1 MCLKNAFCKIYV
13 TIYGRFCLNERGV
26 AGYVNRMKVKYT
38 TKWGV
43 QIAGMIFQT
52 LWSTHHKK
60 SSGRGHRNFFCAIIS
75 LYGRYP
81 EYVAV
86 IYISI
91 KQLIYDKISAEQ
103 IKDGFWFRFF
113 PGYRLWLSE
122 VK

>member
-1 MCLKNAFCKIYV
+1 MLSARC
-13 TIYGRFCLNERGV
+13 
-26 AGYVNRMKVKYT
+26 MSKYT
-38 TKWGV
+38 EKWGV

-75 LYGRYP
+75 LYSRYP

-91 KQLIYDKISAEQ
+91 KQLIYNKILLNRLKMDFGS
-103 IKDGFWFRFF
+103 GFSLDTVFGF
-113 PGYRLWLSE
+113 L
-122 VK
+122 K

>member
-1 MCLKNAFCKIYV
+1 MIYDKIMY
-13 TIYGRFCLNERGV
+13 LNP
-26 AGYVNRMKVKYT
+26 AHQSVKSCARYP
-38 TKWGV
+38 WS
-43 QIAGMIFQT
+43 IFQT
-52 LWSTHHKK
+52 CSGPLITKK
-60 SSGRGHRNFFCAIIS
+60 VPDKVTGTFFCAIIS

-91 KQLIYDKISAEQ
+91 KQLIYNKISAEQ

>member
-1 MCLKNAFCKIYV
+1 MLSARC
-13 TIYGRFCLNERGV
+13 
-26 AGYVNRMKVKYT
+26 MSKYT
-38 TKWGV
+38 EKWGV

-60 SSGRGHRNFFCAIIS
+60 SFGQGHRNFFCAIIS
-75 LYGRYP
+75 LYSRYP

-91 KQLIYDKISAEQ
+91 KQLIYNKISAEQ

>member
-1 MCLKNAFCKIYV
+1 MS
-13 TIYGRFCLNERGV
+13 
-26 AGYVNRMKVKYT
+26 KYT
-38 TKWGV
+38 EKWGV

-52 LWSTHHKK
+52 LWSTHHKVP
-60 SSGRGHRNFFCAIIS
+60 GEVTGTFFCAIIS
-75 LYGRYP
+75 LYSRYP

-91 KQLIYDKISAEQ
+91 KQLIYNKISAEQ

>member
-1 MCLKNAFCKIYV
+1 MLSAKC
-13 TIYGRFCLNERGV
+13 
-26 AGYVNRMKVKYT
+26 MSKYT
-38 TKWGV
+38 EKWGV

-60 SSGRGHRNFFCAIIS
+60 SSEQGHRNFFCAIIS
-75 LYGRYP
+75 LYSRYT

-91 KQLIYDKISAEQ
+91 KQLIYNKISAEQ

>member
-1 MCLKNAFCKIYV
+1 MLSARC
-13 TIYGRFCLNERGV
+13 
-26 AGYVNRMKVKYT
+26 MSKYT
-38 TKWGV
+38 EKWGV

-60 SSGRGHRNFFCAIIS
+60 KFRARSPELFCAIIS

-91 KQLIYDKISAEQ
+91 KQLIYNKISAEQ

>member
-1 MCLKNAFCKIYV
+1 MLSARC
-13 TIYGRFCLNERGV
+13 
-26 AGYVNRMKVKYT
+26 MSKYT
-38 TKWGV
+38 EKWGV

-60 SSGRGHRNFFCAIIS
+60 SSEQGHRNFFCAIIS
-75 LYGRYP
+75 LYGRYT

-91 KQLIYDKISAEQ
+91 KQLIYNKISAEQ

>member
-1 MCLKNAFCKIYV
+1 MLSARC
-13 TIYGRFCLNERGV
+13 
-26 AGYVNRMKVKYT
+26 MSKYT
-38 TKWGV
+38 AKWGV

-60 SSGRGHRNFFCAIIS
+60 SSGESRLFCAIIS

-91 KQLIYDKISAEQ
+91 KQLIYNKISAEQ